1 VPLGQRGSIDIDL
14 HLVFCFFMAFD
25 SAAPATGYVAAF
37 VDAAQQ
43 YVAASP
49 GRVIL
54 LGLFYTP
61 ILVVVLNI
69 LKQLVSV

>member
-1 VPLGQRGSIDIDL
+1 
-14 HLVFCFFMAFD
+14 MAFD
-25 SAAPATGYVAAF
+25 SATPATGYIAAF

-49 GRVIL
+49 GRAIL

-69 LKQLVSV
+69 LKQLVSVQ

>member
-1 VPLGQRGSIDIDL
+1 MS
-14 HLVFCFFMAFD
+14 FD
-25 SAAPATGYVAAF
+25 STAPAAGYVAAL
-37 VDAAQQ
+37 VDTTQQ

-49 GRVIL
+49 GRALL

-61 ILVVVLNI
+61 LLVVVLNI